1 MGRRNNGKSKK
12 AKKNR
17 SNHVIANIKYV
28 LFMVLPMILFVVL
41 AYFVVMHVKASFQVQ
56 KLISHGNAHLTD
68 QEIRE
73 LSGITG
79 KNNLITLSSKKVFGK
94 MILSPW
100 IRSLAIRKEFPNTV
114 HMYVKE
120 AEPFAL
126 IDVKGRLF
134 IVDDKGSMLQELKE
148 SPIPFLPI
156 ISGDPFKKRENI
168 HEALKLVKTIK
179 EQGLLYEKEH
189 IEIIADD
196 LSAMLL
202 NMDGVRV
209 KIGTGDYENK
219 LYRLRELE
227 EEISKRELLVE
238 YIDLR
243 FANRAI
249 VKPAHEVVQ

>member
-1 MGRRNNGKSKK
+1 MGSRHNRKYKK

-17 SNHVIANIKYV
+17 SNHFIANIKYV
-28 LFMVLPMILFVVL
+28 LFMVLPMIIFVVL
-41 AYFVVMHVKASFQVQ
+41 TYFVAMHVKASFQVQ
-56 KLISHGNAHLTD
+56 KLISYGNAHLTD
-68 QEIRE
+68 QEVRQ
-73 LSGITG
+73 LSGITS
-79 KNNLITLSSKKVFGK
+79 KDNLITLSSRKVFGK
-94 MILSPW
+94 MISSPW
-100 IRSLAIRKEFPNTV
+100 IRSLAIRKEFPNTL

-134 IVDDKGSMLQELKE
+134 IVDDRGNMLQELKE

-168 HEALKLVKTIK
+168 HEALHLVKTIK
-179 EQGLLYEKEH
+179 EKGLLYEKEH

-196 LSAMLL
+196 LSEMAL
-202 NMDGVRV
+202 NMDGMVV
-209 KIGTGDYENK
+209 KIGTGDYDNK
-219 LYRLRELE
+219 LYRLGELE
-227 EEISKRELLVE
+227 AEISKRKLHVD

-249 VKPAHEVVQ
+249 VKPVREVIQ